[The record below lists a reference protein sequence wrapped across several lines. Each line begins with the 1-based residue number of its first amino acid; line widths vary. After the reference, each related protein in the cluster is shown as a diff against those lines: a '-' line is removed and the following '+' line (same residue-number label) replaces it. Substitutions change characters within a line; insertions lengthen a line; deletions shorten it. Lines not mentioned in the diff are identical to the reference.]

1 MAKSLLCTI
10 VVILEL
16 FPTSSE
22 LLHQFIPI
30 EKIIELLKLTPRV
43 KESDYDESDYFN
55 DIIDLCCY
63 ISKSEDYVMVL
74 ASNDQ
79 IFSCIKDQLALIQK
93 DRHLLLHGIIAMA
106 GALIDDKTTRNA
118 EIANDKWGADMEGF
132 KLLEQLREKV
142 SAQTPTLISK
152 YTKEEIEKSGV
163 KMRLLKDLGVA
174 NLLSEYFNNLKS
186 TKMAEKSEENI
197 VNFLLMISEEK

>member
-1 MAKSLLCTI
+1 VKNQFLNSIKTFLESSFVTSAIYTPPVMAKSLLCTI

-22 LLHQFIPI
+22 LLHQFVPI
-30 EKIIELLKLTPRV
+30 QKIIDLLKLTPRV
-43 KESDYDESDYFN
+43 KESDYDESDYLN
-55 DIIDLCCY
+55 DIIDMCCY

-79 IFSCIKDQLALIQK
+79 IFPCIKEQLGLIQK

-118 EIANDKWGADMEGF
+118 EIANDKWGADLEGF

-142 SAQTPTLISK
+142 SAQTPTLI
-152 YTKEEIEKSGV
+152 
-163 KMRLLKDLGVA
+163 R
-174 NLLSEYFNNLKS
+174 
-186 TKMAEKSEENI
+186 
-197 VNFLLMISEEK
+197 